1 MLNRTA
7 VAAAV
12 VAALACAP
20 TLLAEDNKTKDRFSF
35 SVVNAPKTALPGEE
49 RLDARIHQWS
59 SDEDRDRVAKV
70 IAENDRTA
78 IAHTF
83 RNASTAGFIRWP
95 GGLEYTV
102 RYARRTP
109 RPDGGADIVLVADSR
124 MWVWWDA
131 PFKTGLDD
139 PFTVIQIRVDKDG
152 KGTGTLATPSGV
164 RGDKTA
170 GVVAAEFDSAPAMLT
185 DVKTERG

>member
-7 VAAAV
+7 LVGAV

-20 TLLAEDNKTKDRFSF
+20 MLLAEEAIERFSF
-35 SVVNAPKTALPGEE
+35 TVANAPKTALPGED
-49 RLDARIHQWS
+49 RLEATIHQWS
-59 SDEDRDRVAKV
+59 SDADRDRLTTV
-70 IAENDRTA
+70 IAENDPKA

-83 RNASTAGFIRWP
+83 RSAPMAGFIRWP
-95 GGLEYTV
+95 GGLQYTL

-131 PFKTGLDD
+131 PFKTGTDD
-139 PFTVIQIRVDKDG
+139 PFTVIQLRVDKDG
-152 KGTGTLATPSGV
+152 KGVGKLSTPGMI
-164 RGDKTA
+164 RGDKAA
-170 GVVAAEFDSAPAMLT
+170 GVVAAEFETAPAMLM
-185 DVKTERG
+185 DVRAERG